1 MRLRTIWTLP
11 GMALRERWNRTGEW
25 AAMKVAWALPK
36 RVLYWA
42 AVRAACIAEPN
53 LNPSDVTVTE
63 MMEAI
68 GHDRI

>member
-1 MRLRTIWTLP
+1 MKLRTIWTLP
-11 GMALRERWNRTGEW
+11 AMTLKDRLVATGESL
-25 AAMKVAWALPK
+25 AIKVAWKLPQ

-42 AVRAACIAEPN
+42 TVRAACIAEPN

-68 GHDRI
+68 GHD

>member
-11 GMALRERWNRTGEW
+11 GMALRERWRRTWDEW
-25 AAMKVAWALPK
+25 LAIKIAWALPR

-42 AVRAACIAEPN
+42 AVRAACVAEPN
-53 LNPSDVTVTE
+53 LNPSDVTVTQ

-68 GHDRI
+68 GHGH

>member
-11 GMALRERWNRTGEW
+11 AMTLRERLRRTGEW
-25 AAMKVAWALPK
+25 AAMKVAWALPR

-63 MMEAI
+63 MMAAI
-68 GHDRI
+68 GHD

>member
-11 GMALRERWNRTGEW
+11 GMALRERWHRTGEW
-25 AAMKVAWALPK
+25 AAMAVAWRLPR

-42 AVRAACIAEPN
+42 AVRAACVAEPN

-68 GHDRI
+68 GHD